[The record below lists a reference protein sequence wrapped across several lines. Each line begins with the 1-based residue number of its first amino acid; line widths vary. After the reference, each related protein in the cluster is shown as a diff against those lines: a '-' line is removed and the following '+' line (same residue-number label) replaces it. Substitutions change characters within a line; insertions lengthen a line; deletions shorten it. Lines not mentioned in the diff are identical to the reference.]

1 MALSFPESKSV
12 RVLLERDKDC
22 WVRNLKQRWKTK
34 RRQVELK
41 KKSAAGDTEETDHKK
56 IDNAKAVE
64 MESLGRT
71 QTR

>member
-1 MALSFPESKSV
+1 M
-12 RVLLERDKDC
+12 KDEE
-22 WVRNLKQRWKTK
+22 KASGI
-34 RRQVELK
+34 E

>member
-1 MALSFPESKSV
+1 
-12 RVLLERDKDC
+12 
-22 WVRNLKQRWKTK
+22 
-34 RRQVELK
+34 VELK